1 MGTGDNSKMLI
12 YSRGQ
17 RIHGWHVVALSE
29 SRVLNGA
36 DRHQPAVPEQSVCA
50 AQKHHKILK
59 KATLPYGKIV
69 QNWSYG
75 IRKGYTLDSMP
86 GFLKGGVIYEEQDG

>member
-1 MGTGDNSKMLI
+1 MRTGDDSKMLI
-12 YSRGQ
+12 YSRCQ

-50 AQKHHKILK
+50 SQKHYKILK
-59 KATLPYGKIV
+59 SDLALRENRSKFVI
-69 QNWSYG
+69 W
-75 IRKGYTLDSMP
+75 DSKR
-86 GFLKGGVIYEEQDG
+86 LHA